1 MCLFLQNQDFQLH
14 TEFMLDSLY
23 AGGRE
28 AASRLL
34 LVNISISQQVV
45 RSAQL
50 YACNSRLERAHLAA
64 ISSCSISYLLTVS
77 T

>member
-34 LVNISISQQVV
+34 LVNTSISQQV
-45 RSAQL
+45 
-50 YACNSRLERAHLAA
+50 
-64 ISSCSISYLLTVS
+64 T
-77 T
+77 